1 MLWSPKHI
9 NKFSHKSHPS
19 LSPCTIKSQLNGFH
33 PQALLFHQKIL
44 FLPLVD
50 CLTSIPCLFK
60 ALKALVFRIG
70 NLGLATLDWQSW
82 IGNPGWAILD
92 WQSWIGNPGLAILV
106 WPPEALLPFGPSL
119 TLILSIT
126 VMLTSCHLLIHHRD
140 ITVGSHLAVNIPRL
154 CSKYNFL

>member
-50 CLTSIPCLFK
+50 CLTSILCLLK
-60 ALKALVFRIG
+60 ALKALVFR
-70 NLGLATLDWQSW
+70 
-82 IGNPGWAILD
+82 
-92 WQSWIGNPGLAILV
+92 IGNPGLAILV

-154 CSKYNFL
+154 CSKCSFL

>member
-70 NLGLATLDWQSW
+70 NPEL
-82 IGNPGWAILD
+82 AILD

>member
-1 MLWSPKHI
+1 MAIKWISSPS
-9 NKFSHKSHPS
+9 FT
-19 LSPCTIKSQLNGFH
+19 LSPTF
-33 PQALLFHQKIL
+33 L